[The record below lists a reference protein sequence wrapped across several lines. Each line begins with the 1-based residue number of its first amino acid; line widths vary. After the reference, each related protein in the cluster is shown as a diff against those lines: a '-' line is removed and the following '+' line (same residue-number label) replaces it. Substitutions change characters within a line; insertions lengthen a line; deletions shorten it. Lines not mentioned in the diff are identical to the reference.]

1 MWRPSGID
9 RSTGV
14 FILLVMVSLVL
25 VTIDLRASGAG
36 LGGTLRDGTQAAFTP
51 IQKGVRAVTDPI
63 VGFFEGISDLV
74 GLRGENEALRER
86 VAELEAALAETEA
99 LQRRVEELEAIAGIE
114 PPEELDSVIAEV
126 LASGV
131 SDFNYIRVIDK
142 GRKHGITVDM
152 PVIDEGGLVGRVVS
166 VTESSARV
174 RLITDP
180 TIRVAIRVERTGE
193 TGYVTGRGGGSM
205 NLEMFNTEAVLV
217 AGDLLVTADGR
228 FPPGIPVARV
238 LKPARAEVGFSLRT
252 TAAPTAAVTR
262 VDLVKVIVFT
272 SDEVGVAEL
281 DELDGEILVDVP
293 VDQGEPSEGE
303 SDEGPSTTAPAE
315 LDGADTT
322 VAP

>member
-1 MWRPSGID
+1 MWRPSNLD

-14 FILLVMVSLVL
+14 FVFLVVVSLML

-36 LGGTLRDGTQAAFTP
+36 VGGTLRDGTQAVFTP
-51 IQKGVRAVTDPI
+51 IQKAVSAVTTPI

-74 GLRGENEALRER
+74 GLRGENEYLRSR
-86 VAELEAALAETEA
+86 VAELERRLAETEE
-99 LQRRVEELEAIAGIE
+99 LQRRVEEFEAIAGIE
-114 PPEELDSVIAEV
+114 PPGELDSVIAEV

-131 SDFNYIRVIDK
+131 SDFNHLRVIDK

-166 VTESSARV
+166 VTDGAARV

-180 TIRVAIRVERTGE
+180 TMRVAVRVERTGE
-193 TGYVTGRGGGSM
+193 TGFVTGRGSGALI
-205 NLEMFNTEAVLV
+205 LEMFNTDAVLV
-217 AGDLLVTADGR
+217 EGDLLVTADGR

-238 LKPARAEVGFSLRT
+238 LKPARAQAGFSLRT
-252 TAAPTAAVTR
+252 TAAPTSAVTR

-281 DELDGEILVDVP
+281 DEIEDETPVDVP
-293 VDQGEPSEGE
+293 LEDQGEQSEGE
-303 SDEGPSTTAPAE
+303 PDAGPTTTEP
-315 LDGADTT
+315 ADTADPD
-322 VAP
+322 VP